1 MPSMCGRGPEAIP
14 MQATFLVQ
22 NLGLFAAE
30 WVFVLAISL
39 ETDLGFECFSPV
51 GYSMLDCCW
60 SQGFLACY
68 FYFCFGAWPVAVLLL
83 LLAVPVAAGCLRR
96 ALLFRWFFSFGLDAA
111 GSQSLFV
118 AILVVFCS

>member
-30 WVFVLAISL
+30 WVLFAA
-39 ETDLGFECFSPV
+39 EF
-51 GYSMLDCCW
+51 
-60 SQGFLACY
+60 
-68 FYFCFGAWPVAVLLL
+68 AVLLL

-118 AILVVFCS
+118 AILVVFCSWFASLLAVTFLSGAI